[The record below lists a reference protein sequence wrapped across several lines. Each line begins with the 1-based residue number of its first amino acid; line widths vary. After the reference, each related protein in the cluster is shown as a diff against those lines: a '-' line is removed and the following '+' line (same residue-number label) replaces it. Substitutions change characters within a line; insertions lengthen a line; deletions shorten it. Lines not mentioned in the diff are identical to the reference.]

1 MNYKEMTESEK
12 SELVQMAL
20 SDHISFKNIFDQY
33 GLKEK
38 ETKKFMRE
46 NISPRAY
53 KKWRKRVRIFS
64 DRRENYK

>member
-1 MNYKEMTESEK
+1 MSRKEITEGEK
-12 SELVQMAL
+12 SELIQMAL
-20 SDHISFKNIFDQY
+20 SDSISFKNIFDQY

-53 KKWRKRVRIFS
+53 KNWRKRVRTFS
-64 DRRENYK
+64 DRRETYK

>member
-1 MNYKEMTESEK
+1 MTVKEKTESEK

-20 SDHISFKNIFDQY
+20 SDHVSFKNIFDQY

-38 ETKKFMRE
+38 ETKKFMRA

-53 KKWRKRVRIFS
+53 KKLEKKSSHLFRS
-64 DRRENYK
+64 TREL

>member
-1 MNYKEMTESEK
+1 MNIKEMTESEK

-20 SDHISFKNIFDQY
+20 SDHVSFKNIFDQY

-38 ETKKFMRE
+38 ETKKFMRA
-46 NISPRAY
+46 NISRRAY
-53 KKWRKRVRIFS
+53 RNWRKRVRTFS